1 VSESRW
7 VPLPQAAR
15 RLGRHRASVIAFIR
29 EGYLIAKL
37 VAGRWWWIREDSLER
52 LRRRVAA

>member
-1 VSESRW
+1 
-7 VPLPQAAR
+7 
-15 RLGRHRASVIAFIR
+15 VIAFIR